1 MLYKGTQVNLL
12 PQAIQGYPVAIRP
25 PRPWRFRG
33 RLATLTLLL
42 GLVLPVPAT
51 VWAAQVF
58 THPSVSS
65 TDINRQMLR
74 AIFSMRLRQW
84 PNGEPITVYV
94 LEPSSP
100 VHIAFC
106 KEVLGIL
113 SHQLQRSWDR
123 LVFSGMGQAPIE
135 VESLDEMR
143 RRVLA
148 TPGAIGYLEQDG
160 TP

>member
-1 MLYKGTQVNLL
+1 MPYKGTQVNRL
-12 PQAIQGYPVAIRP
+12 PQVTQDHPVAIRP
-25 PRPWRFRG
+25 LQAWRFRG
-33 RLATLTLLL
+33 RLAVLALLL
-42 GLVLPVPAT
+42 GLLLPGPAT

-58 THPSVSS
+58 THPDVSGA
-65 TDINRQMLR
+65 DINRQMLR

-100 VHIAFC
+100 VHVAFC

-113 SHQLQRSWDR
+113 PHQLQRSWDR

-148 TPGAIGYLEQDG
+148 TPGAIGYLEQDE